1 MTNYPDVADHLDEQ
15 FEGSGGT
22 IRIPGQNGELVIFHS
37 VLLIDRL
44 VEREELAL
52 GLDIIVDEPS
62 RCVRYRNRP
71 IVPTDLVYLRRFLN
85 AAMTELHP
93 EASVQAFHSESAGLV
108 ISVVGSSNLSVQLEV
123 GVTEYLDDP
132 DPDIDRI
139 RLDVNRAALDE
150 PVDIADSMIDV
161 FVPINERG
169 RE

>member
-1 MTNYPDVADHLDEQ
+1 MTNHPDVATDLDEQ
-15 FEGSGGT
+15 FEEGGGT
-22 IRIPGQNGELVIFHS
+22 VRIPGLDGELVILHS

-52 GLDIIVDEPS
+52 GLDIIIDDPS

-71 IVPTDLVYLRRFLN
+71 IVPTDLVHLRGFLN

-93 EASVQAFHSESAGLV
+93 EFAVPTFHSAPAGLV
-108 ISVVGSSNLSVQLEV
+108 ISVVASSALSVQLEV
-123 GVTEYLDDP
+123 GVTEHLDDP

-161 FVPINERG
+161 FVPING
-169 RE
+169 DRE